1 MGGASS
7 LGIAL
12 VSHMKHWV
20 GSQYSITGYDGL
32 CLESQ
37 HSKGIGRRLRSS
49 RTFLLLLGSV

>member
-7 LGIAL
+7 LGTAL
-12 VSHMKHWV
+12 VSHIKPWV
-20 GSQYSITGYDGL
+20 GSQYSTTGYDGL

-49 RTFLLLLGSV
+49 RIFLLLLGSV